1 MDDLGHWG
9 HWIIPN
15 VMISLF
21 EEAPYMKEARSPGL
35 GMPGEDAQTGQAYV
49 RDIAFS
55 EAEVFGLRLDVD
67 LLLLLMMMMMMM
79 ILLLLI
85 LLWLW

>member
-1 MDDLGHWG
+1 MGSLDHSK
-9 HWIIPN
+9 N

-21 EEAPYMKEARSPGL
+21 EEAPYMKQARSPGL
-35 GMPGEDAQTGQAYV
+35 RMPGEDAQPGQAYV

-67 LLLLLMMMMMMM
+67 LLLLLMMMMMMIMMM

-85 LLWLW
+85 LL

>member
-1 MDDLGHWG
+1 
-9 HWIIPN
+9 
-15 VMISLF
+15 MISLF
-21 EEAPYMKEARSPGL
+21 EEAPYMKQARSPGL
-35 GMPGEDAQTGQAYV
+35 RMPGEDAQPGQAYV

-55 EAEVFGLRLDVD
+55 EAEVFGLRLDMD
-67 LLLLLMMMMMMM
+67 LLLLLMMMMMMMM